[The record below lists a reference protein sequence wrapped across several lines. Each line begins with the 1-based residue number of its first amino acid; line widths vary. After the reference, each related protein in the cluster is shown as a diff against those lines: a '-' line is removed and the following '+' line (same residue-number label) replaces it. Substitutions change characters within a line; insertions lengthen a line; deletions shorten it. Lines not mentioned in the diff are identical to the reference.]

1 MSTTELSRN
10 PHELRRRT
18 KDAFRR
24 LKLEHGSSL
33 GSLLQVVAEAT
44 GRRIEIDPVGG
55 REWETVTGLVVL
67 SEGEARVLVRKSD
80 PRWYQ
85 FHSVLHELSH
95 LVLEHKGCSSLP
107 SGRRASV
114 SSRPGQT
121 MLARST
127 ARVDFEVVVDFDD
140 AEAVQEAEAEKLSQ
154 LLAQAM
160 LGPKN
165 RADEA
170 VLG

>member
-1 MSTTELSRN
+1 MSDLSRSAD
-10 PHELRRRT
+10 ELRRRT
-18 KDAFRR
+18 AEMFSR
-24 LKLEHGSSL
+24 LGLQRGASL
-33 GSLLQVVAEAT
+33 ASLLEVVADVT
-44 GRRIEIDPVGG
+44 GRRIAIDPVGG
-55 REWETVTGLVVL
+55 REWEAVTGLVVL

-85 FHSVLHELSH
+85 FHSVLHELAH
-95 LVLEHKGCSSLP
+95 LVLDHKGCSSLP
-107 SGRRASV
+107 SGRRAGV
-114 SSRPGQT
+114 TARPGQT

-127 ARVDFEVVVDFDD
+127 ARTDFEVVVDFKD

-160 LGPKN
+160 LGPKHL
-165 RADEA
+165 ADEA

>member
-1 MSTTELSRN
+1 MTELSRSAA
-10 PHELRRRT
+10 ELRRRT
-18 KDAFRR
+18 GEVFDR
-24 LKLEHGSSL
+24 LGLERGASL
-33 GSLLQVVAEAT
+33 ASLLEVVAEVT
-44 GRRIEIDPVGG
+44 GRRIEINPVGG

-67 SEGEARVLVRKSD
+67 SEGAARVLVRKSD

-85 FHSVLHELSH
+85 FHSVLHELAH
-95 LVLEHKGCSSLP
+95 LVLAHAGCSSLL
-107 SGRRASV
+107 SGRRTGVAT
-114 SSRPGQT
+114 RPGQT

-127 ARVDFEVVVDFDD
+127 ARTDFEVAVDFDD
-140 AEAVQEAEAEKLSQ
+140 PEAVQEAEAEKLSQ

-160 LGPKN
+160 LGPKH